1 MAEVEQQDSQI
12 QFLLS
17 DLSTRMRDLEE
28 RNNSMRERVMIL
40 GQNLINTKE
49 NIEERVLMMEKQNS
63 QINLDLKRLKTE
75 INALSSEINN
85 FTRKDEIILVERM
98 LKDFQPLEFVRRK
111 DVEEMLAELEKK
123 LNPANLHLK
132 LETEEPIEQIKM
144 EERRLVKN
152 PDKYK
157 NQLN

>member
-1 MAEVEQQDSQI
+1 MAEVEQQDSQL

-17 DLSTRMRDLEE
+17 DISTRIRDIEE
-28 RNNSMRERVMIL
+28 RNNSMKERVMML

-49 NIEERVLMMEKQNS
+49 NIEERVETIEKQNS
-63 QINLDLKRLKTE
+63 QISLDLKKLKSEMNT
-75 INALSSEINN
+75 LSSEINN

-111 DVEEMLAELEKK
+111 DVEEMIAELERK

-132 LETEEPIEQIKM
+132 LETEETEQV
-144 EERRLVKN
+144 RRK
-152 PDKYK
+152 KE
-157 NQLN
+157 